1 MSGWVPRRV
10 DGLKGPRRVM
20 PVKTS
25 SKRMGRPVQVF
36 GSVGAGEAE
45 NRECD
50 SRMVFM
56 RVRWNRGSLG
66 RVSGCVKG

>member
-1 MSGWVPRRV
+1 MPSRV
-10 DGLKGPRRVM
+10 EGLKGPRRVR

-25 SKRMGRPVQVF
+25 SKRMGRPVQEF
-36 GSVGAGEAE
+36 GAVGAGDAE
-45 NRECD
+45 NRECE

-66 RVSGCVKG
+66 GISLGVKGRV